1 MTWVHPT
8 NCRGASAQTQ
18 AECDC
23 PTPSVCSREGCKA
36 VEDQTSFMSK
46 WDQRFLDLAGLARS
60 WTKGLG
66 NGIIDRGVGACVVS
80 PDKSQFSLGFAGFPK
95 GIKDTPERLA
105 NAEYRVY
112 HTVHA
117 ELNAILNARTS
128 LVGWTLYST
137 ECPCAE
143 CSNAIVQ
150 AGIVRVVSA
159 PPRSTSNWHRS
170 QLEGADTLR
179 EAGIIVDRMEYF
191 L

>member
-1 MTWVHPT
+1 M
-8 NCRGASAQTQ
+8 
-18 AECDC
+18 
-23 PTPSVCSREGCKA
+23 
-36 VEDQTSFMSK
+36 EDQSSYTTK
-46 WDQRFLDLAGLARS
+46 WDERFMGLALQARS

-80 PDKSQFSLGFAGFPK
+80 PDKSQFSLGFAGFPR
-95 GIKDTPERLA
+95 GIADTLERMASPEFRSH
-105 NAEYRVY
+105 

-117 ELNAILNARTS
+117 ELNAILNAKTS

-150 AGIVRVVSA
+150 AGIARVVST
-159 PPRSTSNWHRS
+159 PPRQASNWHSS
-170 QLEGADTLR
+170 QLEGSNTLR
-179 EAGIIVDRMEYF
+179 EVGIIVDRMEHM

>member
-1 MTWVHPT
+1 M
-8 NCRGASAQTQ
+8 
-18 AECDC
+18 
-23 PTPSVCSREGCKA
+23 
-36 VEDQTSFMSK
+36 EDQTPFVHQKGDDK
-46 WDQRFLDLAGLARS
+46 WDLRFMGLALQARS

-95 GIKDTPERLA
+95 GIADTPERLA
-105 NAEYRVY
+105 SAEYRSY

-117 ELNAILNARTS
+117 ELNAILNAKTS

-150 AGIVRVVSA
+150 AGIVRVVS
-159 PPRSTSNWHRS
+159 TSP
-170 QLEGADTLR
+170 QLEGTETLR
-179 EAGIIVDRMEYF
+179 EAGLIVDRMEHM